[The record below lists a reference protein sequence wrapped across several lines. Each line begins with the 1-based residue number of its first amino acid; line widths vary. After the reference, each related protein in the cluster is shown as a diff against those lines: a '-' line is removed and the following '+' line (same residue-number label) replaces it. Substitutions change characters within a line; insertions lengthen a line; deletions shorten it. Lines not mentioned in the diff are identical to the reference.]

1 MNEDHASV
9 QERILEEIQAERR
22 RQTEK
27 FGPMDN
33 TPSTWAI
40 ILGEEVGEVCRAV
53 LDARASLDAVSLTN
67 YRQEL
72 IQVAAVAI
80 AAIENLDMQ
89 GPI

>member
-1 MNEDHASV
+1 MDPIY
-9 QERILEEIQAERR
+9 ILLKEIQEERR

-27 FGPMDN
+27 FGPMYN

-53 LDARASLDAVSLTN
+53 LNARAAPDAVSLTN

-72 IQVAAVAI
+72 IQIAAVAI
-80 AAIENLDMQ
+80 AAIENLDTQ
-89 GPI
+89 GPV